1 MNVTQDMVDKLGDVR
16 KVRLEAEIVD
26 ELASRLA
33 LSPEEAMERYFAS
46 DLAKMVEDNEFGVRY
61 LDASYLLDEVSGAAA
76 L

>member
-61 LDASYLLDEVSGAAA
+61 LDASYLVDEVWGAAD